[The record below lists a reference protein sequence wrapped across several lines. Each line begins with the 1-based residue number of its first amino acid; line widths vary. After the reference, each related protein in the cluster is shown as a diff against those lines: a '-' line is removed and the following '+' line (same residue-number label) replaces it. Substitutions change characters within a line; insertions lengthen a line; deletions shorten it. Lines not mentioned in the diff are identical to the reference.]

1 MHELIAFAHC
11 SAARIILGTLL
22 SLMLG
27 GAVHAYELIAL
38 QHVRY
43 LYTLLLLMLGGVVH
57 A

>member
-22 SLMLG
+22 ALMLG